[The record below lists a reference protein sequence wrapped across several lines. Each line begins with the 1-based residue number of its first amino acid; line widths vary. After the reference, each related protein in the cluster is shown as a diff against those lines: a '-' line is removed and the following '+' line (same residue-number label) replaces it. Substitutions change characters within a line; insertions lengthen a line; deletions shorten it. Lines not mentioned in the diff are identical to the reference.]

1 MNVISIE
8 STDDREDVN
17 TGFVQTSTQTLYR
30 AVSIY
35 KNELTEL
42 TGENTICAVAPDQFA
57 YEEECRRFIKSRYP
71 DRVLVK
77 REVLSKI
84 AGEK

>member
-35 KNELTEL
+35 KNEL

-77 REVLSKI
+77 REVFSKI

>member
-8 STDDREDVN
+8 STDDREDIN
-17 TGFVQTSTQTLYR
+17 TGFVKSSTQTLYR

-35 KNELTEL
+35 KNELT
-42 TGENTICAVAPDQFA
+42 GENTICAVAPNQFA
-57 YEEECRRFIKSRYP
+57 YEEECRKFIKSRYP

-84 AGEK
+84 

>member
-8 STDDREDVN
+8 STDDREDIN
-17 TGFVQTSTQTLYR
+17 TGFVKSSTQTLYR

-35 KNELTEL
+35 KNEL

-57 YEEECRRFIKSRYP
+57 YESECRQFISSRYP
-71 DRVLVK
+71 DRVLVS
-77 REVLSKI
+77 REVLEKI

>member
-8 STDDREDVN
+8 STDVREDVN
-17 TGFVQTSTQTLYR
+17 RGFVQTSTQTLYR

-35 KNELTEL
+35 KNEL

>member
-8 STDDREDVN
+8 STDDREDIN
-17 TGFVQTSTQTLYR
+17 TGFVKSSTQTLYR

-35 KNELTEL
+35 KNELT
-42 TGENTICAVAPDQFA
+42 GENTICAVAPNQFA
-57 YEEECRRFIKSRYP
+57 YEEECRKFIKSRYP